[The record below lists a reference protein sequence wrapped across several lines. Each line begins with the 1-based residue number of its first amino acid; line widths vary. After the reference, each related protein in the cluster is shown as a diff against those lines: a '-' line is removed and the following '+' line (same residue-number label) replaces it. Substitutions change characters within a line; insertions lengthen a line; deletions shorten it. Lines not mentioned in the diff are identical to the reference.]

1 MYLILAAV
9 LVIVGLAGIVIPGVP
24 GPILIF
30 AGLVIAAW
38 TDGFTRVGP
47 FTLVVIGLLTVT
59 TYLID
64 IAVMTMGMKRLGTTK
79 RAMVGAALGT
89 LAGLFLGLPGL
100 VIGPFVG
107 AVLGEL
113 SARRDARAAAR
124 AGVLA
129 WVGYLAGTSAKV
141 ALAFAMVGIFLAAW
155 FVK

>member
-1 MYLILAAV
+1 MHLILAAV

-30 AGLVIAAW
+30 AGLAVAAW
-38 TDGFTRVGP
+38 ADGFTRVGP
-47 FTLVVIGLLTVT
+47 LTPVVIGLLTVT

-64 IAVMTMGMKRLGTTK
+64 IAVMAMGMKRLGTTK

-89 LAGLFLGLPGL
+89 FAGFFMGLPGL
-100 VIGPFVG
+100 VIGPFAG

-113 SARRDARAAAR
+113 SARRDARTAAR

-155 FVK
+155 FVV